1 MSSGKVRWNE
11 ANLCEIEANKPV
23 RQKIAEPK
31 TPYHQ
36 MIDDDGSLSPTC
48 SFEEGTA
55 NSVHGDEK
63 GSALSD
69 VASSRR
75 YNSHRSGWTSSE
87 DEADA
92 MDEDGSSSEKRDS
105 FGEHRRAHYDEFR
118 KVKELRQKGS
128 LHEQE
133 SDEDENCQLKNRKCD
148 VSSSVKESN
157 IAGCKD
163 MPPT

>member
-1 MSSGKVRWNE
+1 M
-11 ANLCEIEANKPV
+11 
-23 RQKIAEPK
+23 
-31 TPYHQ
+31 
-36 MIDDDGSLSPTC
+36 SPTC

-92 MDEDGSSSEKRDS
+92 MDEDGECLFLHLILNLSVSVVHLLARLYYHARISYFVFLIS
-105 FGEHRRAHYDEFR
+105 F
-118 KVKELRQKGS
+118 
-128 LHEQE
+128 
-133 SDEDENCQLKNRKCD
+133 
-148 VSSSVKESN
+148 
-157 IAGCKD
+157 
-163 MPPT
+163 